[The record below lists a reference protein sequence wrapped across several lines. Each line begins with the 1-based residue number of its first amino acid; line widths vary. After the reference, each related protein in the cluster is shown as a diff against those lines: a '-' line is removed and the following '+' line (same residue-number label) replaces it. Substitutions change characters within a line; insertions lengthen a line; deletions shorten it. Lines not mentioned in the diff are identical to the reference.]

1 MPERAGSRSS
11 ETARSALIRYRTDA
25 GKEWVDAHQV
35 AGPTHSGTLP
45 DWRLFGLSKIRHLE
59 ILYEGFRLAPGYN
72 PGGRKCRHRIVARA

>member
-1 MPERAGSRSS
+1 M
-11 ETARSALIRYRTDA
+11 
-25 GKEWVDAHQV
+25 DAHQV